1 MWQFSDVTVRTT
13 LLGPTV
19 GPATVAGM
27 ARPLDVVT
35 IGHAI
40 VDVLTSTPDDFP
52 ARFGRE
58 KGTMTLVEADE
69 ADRLYAAMGP
79 AVEVSGGSAANT
91 AAGVA
96 AFGGTA
102 AFVGKV
108 RDDQLGAVFTHDIRS
123 AGVEFATP
131 PARIGPATGR
141 CLIMVTPDA
150 ERTMSTFLGA
160 GGHVGEADVDA
171 GLLSRAQVVYIE
183 GYLCG
188 LPSTDGMPAAA
199 AEVAHRA
206 GGRFALSLS
215 DPLWVDLHGDE
226 LAALLD
232 HVDILFGNEAE
243 ANGVSGA
250 ADLDDAIGR
259 LSARCEVVAVTR
271 GPAGSVIAAG
281 GEVVAVAAQP
291 VPQVVDTTGAGD
303 LYAAGFLYGLARGLA
318 PARCARLGG
327 LAASEVISHL
337 GARPQSSLAD
347 LARGAGLLP
356 APGRAP

>member
-1 MWQFSDVTVRTT
+1 MVR
-13 LLGPTV
+13 PI
-19 GPATVAGM
+19 
-27 ARPLDVVT
+27 DVVT
-35 IGHAI
+35 VGHAI

-52 ARFGRE
+52 ARFGRD

-79 AVEVSGGSAANT
+79 ATEVSGGSAANT

-108 RDDQLGAVFTHDIRS
+108 RDDQLGEVFTHDIRA

-131 PARIGPATGR
+131 PAVAGPATGR

-160 GGHVGEADVDA
+160 GDHVGVDDVDPS
-171 GLLSRAQVVYIE
+171 LLARARVAYIE

-199 AEVAHRA
+199 ASAVHRA

-215 DPLWVDLHGDE
+215 DPLWVELHGE
-226 LAALLD
+226 EMAGLLD
-232 HVDILFGNEAE
+232 QVDVLFGNEAE
-243 ANGVSGA
+243 AIGVSRA
-250 ADLDDAIGR
+250 DDLDAAVGR
-259 LSARCEVVAVTR
+259 LADRCEVVAVTR
-271 GPAGSVIAAG
+271 GPAGSVIASRG
-281 GEVVAVAAQP
+281 RVVAVPAQP
-291 VPQVVDTTGAGD
+291 VHQIVDTTGAGD
-303 LYAAGFLYGLARGLA
+303 LYAAGFLFGLTHGLDPVA
-318 PARCARLGG
+318 CGHLGS
-327 LAASEVISHL
+327 LAAAEIISHL
-337 GARPQSSLAD
+337 GARPQASLAD
-347 LARGAGLLP
+347 LARRGGLLP
-356 APGRAP
+356 AP